1 MILCCGEALIDMI
14 PEPTLH
20 GAQGFVPHCGGA
32 VMNTAVALGRLG
44 APTGLFTGLS
54 DDMFGQQLTAHLRA
68 SHVDLSLA
76 AVSSR
81 PTTLAFVQLVDG
93 QASYS
98 FLDENSAGRMLQ
110 LADLPKVPEHVTTLF
125 FGGISLAVEP
135 AAETYATLLAREKRD
150 RVVMLDPNIREAFIA
165 DQERYRAR
173 LNRMLAQTDIIKV
186 SDEDLDWLI
195 PQNIPPAEKAAML
208 MSRGPRLVVVT
219 RGSAGVLAYLSNG
232 TEVAVPAES
241 VDIVDTVGAGDTFNA
256 GFLCKL
262 SELGELDVQTL
273 PQLAPETLRSAL
285 GFASKA
291 AGISVSRRGAN
302 PPWAREVMEWSG
314 KEDIVER

>member
-14 PEPTLH
+14 PEPTLQ
-20 GAQGFVPHCGGA
+20 GAQGFVPYCGGA

-54 DDMFGQQLTAHLRA
+54 DDMFGQQLAAHLRA

-81 PTTLAFVQLVDG
+81 PSTLAFVRLDDG

-110 LADLPKVPEHVTTLF
+110 LSDLPRVPAHVSALF

-135 AAETYATLLAREKRD
+135 AAETYATLLEREKRD
-150 RVVMLDPNIREAFIA
+150 RVVMLDPNIREAFIT

-173 LNRMLAQTDIIKV
+173 LNRMMAQTDIIKV

-195 PQNIPPAEKAAML
+195 PANMPSAEKAAML
-208 MSRGPRLVVVT
+208 MTRGPRLVVAT
-219 RGSAGVLAYLSNG
+219 RGSAGALAYLPNG
-232 TEVAVPAES
+232 TEVAVATES

-262 SELGELDVQTL
+262 RELGKLDVEIL
-273 PQLAPETLRSAL
+273 PHITPEILRSAL
-285 GFASKA
+285 TFASKV
-291 AGISVSRRGAN
+291 AGISVSRKGAN
-302 PPWAREVMEWSG
+302 PPWAPEVLEL
-314 KEDIVER
+314 V

>member
-14 PEPTLH
+14 PEPTLQ

-44 APTGLFTGLS
+44 VPTGLFTGLS
-54 DDMFGQQLTAHLRA
+54 DDMFGQQLVAHLRA

-81 PTTLAFVQLVDG
+81 PSTLAFVRLKDG
-93 QASYS
+93 QASYN

-110 LADLPKVPEHVTTLF
+110 LADLPKVSAHVSALF

-135 AAETYATLLAREKRD
+135 AAETYATLLEREKRD
-150 RVVMLDPNIREAFIA
+150 RVVILDPNIREAFIA
-165 DQERYRAR
+165 DQKRYRAR
-173 LNRMLAQTDIIKV
+173 LDRMLAQTDIIKV

-195 PQNIPPAEKAAML
+195 PPNMPSAEKAAML

-219 RGSAGVLAYLSNG
+219 RGSAGVLAYLPDG
-232 TEVAVPAES
+232 TEVSVAAES

-262 SELGELDVQTL
+262 RELGMLDVEIL
-273 PQLAPETLRSAL
+273 PNITPEVMESAL
-285 GFASKA
+285 TFASKV
-291 AGISVSRRGAN
+291 AGISVSRKGAN
-302 PPWAREVMEWSG
+302 PPWAREVYEL
-314 KEDIVER
+314 V

>member
-14 PEPTLH
+14 PEPTLQ

-54 DDMFGQQLTAHLRA
+54 NDMFGQQLAAHLRL
-68 SHVDLSLA
+68 SQVDVSLSV
-76 AVSSR
+76 VSSR

-150 RVVMLDPNIREAFIA
+150 RVVMLDPNIRAAFIL
-165 DQERYRAR
+165 DEKRYRTR
-173 LNRMLAQTDIIKV
+173 LERMLTQTDIVKV

-195 PQNIPPAEKAAML
+195 PQTIEPAEKVAKL
-208 MSRGPRLVVVT
+208 LNCGPKVVVLT
-219 RGSAGVLAYLSNG
+219 RGSASVDAYLSNG
-232 TEVAVPAES
+232 TKVAVPVEP
-241 VDIVDTVGAGDTFNA
+241 VDFVDTVGAGDTFNA

-262 SELGELDVQTL
+262 RELGGVDVQIL
-273 PQLAPETLRSAL
+273 PHLSPEILRSAL
-285 GFASKA
+285 TFASKA
-291 AGISVSRRGAN
+291 AGISVSRKGAN
-302 PPWAREVMEWSG
+302 PPWAREIYGSF
-314 KEDIVER
+314 

>member
-14 PEPTLH
+14 PEPTLQ

-54 DDMFGQQLTAHLRA
+54 DDMFGQQLAAHLRA
-68 SHVDLSLA
+68 SHVDLSLV

-81 PTTLAFVQLVDG
+81 PSTLAFVQLEDG

-110 LADLPKVPEHVTTLF
+110 LADLPRVPAHVSALF

-135 AAETYATLLAREKRD
+135 AAETYATLLEREKRD

-165 DQERYRAR
+165 DQEGYRTR

-186 SDEDLDWLI
+186 SNEDLDWLI
-195 PQNIPPAEKAAML
+195 PQTIPPAEKAAML
-208 MSRGPRLVVVT
+208 MNRGPNLVIVT
-219 RGSAGVLAYLSNG
+219 RGSAGVLAYLPNR
-232 TEVAVPAES
+232 TEVAVPVKP
-241 VDIVDTVGAGDTFNA
+241 VDVVDTVGAGDTFNA
-256 GFLCKL
+256 GFLFKL
-262 SELGELDVQTL
+262 RELGKLEVQTL
-273 PQLAPETLRSAL
+273 LHLAPEVLRSAL
-285 GFASKA
+285 TFASEV
-291 AGISVSRRGAN
+291 AGISVSSKGAN
-302 PPWAREVMEWSG
+302 PPLARDVFG
-314 KEDIVER
+314 LV